1 MRSSREK
8 NGLGSILPQRHLSS
22 RIKLVKPPRPG
33 VLEHKNPGL
42 QTGFVGK
49 LQAAGAGAE
58 PEPSPDHSRCEEKP
72 RQNVD
77 QGMSLEERRHR
88 DEQFQ

>member
-58 PEPSPDHSRCEEKP
+58 PEPRIIHAARKNHDR
-72 RQNVD
+72 
-77 QGMSLEERRHR
+77 MSIKG
-88 DEQFQ
+88 